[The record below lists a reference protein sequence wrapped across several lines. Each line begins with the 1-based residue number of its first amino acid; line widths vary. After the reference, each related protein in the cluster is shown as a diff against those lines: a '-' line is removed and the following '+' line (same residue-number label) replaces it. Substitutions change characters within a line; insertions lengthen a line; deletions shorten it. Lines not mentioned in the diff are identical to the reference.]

1 MQNGLQ
7 KVDFFFN
14 FVSKPQSDSEFLT
27 AVYFQK
33 IECVLPIFHLE
44 NCPLFSENCTIHYSC
59 RLYCWK
65 FWYCHNLGTNLAA
78 VINLLFHSGISSLLR
93 FWSGHIYS
101 IDTIWWN
108 SLRLLS
114 YHDKMLAIQRIIQ
127 KFQCTTQKRFGFKDI
142 QVCLPKIYCYVPTKG
157 Q

>member
-1 MQNGLQ
+1 MDGPKYYLRPKPADFVCGIQVRILTGILHTELEAFLRRDAKWGLAIQ
-7 KVDFFFN
+7 
-14 FVSKPQSDSEFLT
+14 
-27 AVYFQK
+27 Y
-33 IECVLPIFHLE
+33 CVLPIFHLE
-44 NCPLFSENCTIHYSC
+44 TCPLFSENYIIHYSC

-101 IDTIWWN
+101 IDTIWRN

-127 KFQCTTQKRFGFKDI
+127 RFQCTT
-142 QVCLPKIYCYVPTKG
+142 
-157 Q
+157 

>member
-1 MQNGLQ
+1 MSKQLQ
-7 KVDFFFN
+7 CALV
-14 FVSKPQSDSEFLT
+14 
-27 AVYFQK
+27 
-33 IECVLPIFHLE
+33 
-44 NCPLFSENCTIHYSC
+44 HYSC

-78 VINLLFHSGISSLLR
+78 VINLLFHSGISSFLR

-101 IDTIWWN
+101 IDTIWRN

-127 KFQCTTQKRFGFKDI
+127 RFQCTTQKRFGLKDI
-142 QVCLPKIYCYVPTKG
+142 QVCLPKIYCYVCTRLGNLQLYKWYFVTKIVLTYCEIKMF

>member
-1 MQNGLQ
+1 MKPFFIQILKLLGLGRQIWQINSTAFEVFSAELNISTHLGTVSPLSMFSIIQPLFLQ
-7 KVDFFFN
+7 KYL
-14 FVSKPQSDSEFLT
+14 SAIIL
-27 AVYFQK
+27 
-33 IECVLPIFHLE
+33 
-44 NCPLFSENCTIHYSC
+44 YSC

-101 IDTIWWN
+101 IDTIWRN

-127 KFQCTTQKRFGFKDI
+127 RFQCTT
-142 QVCLPKIYCYVPTKG
+142 
-157 Q
+157 